1 MKERQQLLYMKLRLT
16 RLASEKWQKNI
27 GEVSKDFLNL
37 GIYEYISNNY
47 DLFHIQGDQAI
58 LEDICNFIKVKTQN
72 K

>member
-1 MKERQQLLYMKLRLT
+1 MRESQQLLYMKLRLT
-16 RLASEKWQKNI
+16 RLASEKWQKDI
-27 GEVSKDFLNL
+27 GEVAKDFLNL

-58 LEDICNFIKVKTQN
+58 FEDICNFIKVKTQN